1 MIRKSL
7 TVHLTGATPNSLFR
21 PFALRKP
28 YTSPKDVF
36 CLRERRLV
44 NAYRRISL
52 FGHEIKVPKAPLHEQ
67 VELHLIPNQDKG
79 ILDIRIWYKNQML
92 QSTTLPLEGIRVH
105 F

>member
-1 MIRKSL
+1 MMQMELMVNGGRRVFYGDPTDTL
-7 TVHLTGATPNSLFR
+7 L
-21 PFALRKP
+21 
-28 YTSPKDVF
+28 F

-52 FGHEIKVPKAPLHEQ
+52 FGREIQVRKVLPHEE

-79 ILDIRIWYKNQML
+79 ILDIRIWCKNQIL
-92 QSTTLPLEGIRVH
+92 QSTTLPLDGMRVH